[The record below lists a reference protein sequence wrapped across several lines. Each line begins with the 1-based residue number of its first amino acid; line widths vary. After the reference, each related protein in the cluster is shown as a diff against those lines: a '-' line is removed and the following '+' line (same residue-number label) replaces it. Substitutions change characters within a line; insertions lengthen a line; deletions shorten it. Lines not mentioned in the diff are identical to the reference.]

1 MFTHVYVFFR
11 VTQFGCLEFLGFGNP
26 ASCGLEKNAR
36 CTVGVH
42 DFGCLGRP
50 KHAKHAQF

>member
-1 MFTHVYVFFR
+1 MFR
-11 VTQFGCLEFLGFGNP
+11 VTQFRCIEFLGFGNP